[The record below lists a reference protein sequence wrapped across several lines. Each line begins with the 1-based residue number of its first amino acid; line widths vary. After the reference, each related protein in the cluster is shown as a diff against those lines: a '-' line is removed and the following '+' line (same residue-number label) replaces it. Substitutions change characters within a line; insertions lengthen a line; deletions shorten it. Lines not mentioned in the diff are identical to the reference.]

1 VKCSRKIRA
10 CLNDSRGLV
19 VVWSLMVSAD
29 TCGRN
34 TRIDWFTRARGSPRS
49 GSNRGL
55 ARTAAV
61 PHFAPCPLRDPKME
75 LELAI
80 WVSVCHGHAAPL
92 LLSSTSS
99 RRLLPSEAEVDHLLR
114 PMPHRLIR
122 RYIRRCTASSVAASP
137 PAPAPQPRW
146 NGRGRRP
153 SGWGRSGRGWRWSS
167 RVGGGAAEAKVERK
181 GRPRPGVGG
190 GSS

>member
-122 RYIRRCTASSVAASP
+122 RCTASSAATSAAAP
-137 PAPAPQPRW
+137 PHPSLHRRLLPRRSRGGTAGAG
-146 NGRGRRP
+146 GRAAGD
-153 SGWGRSGRGWRWSS
+153 GADED
-167 RVGGGAAEAKVERK
+167 GGGAAGAEAE
-181 GRPRPGVGG
+181 RPRRR
-190 GSS
+190 